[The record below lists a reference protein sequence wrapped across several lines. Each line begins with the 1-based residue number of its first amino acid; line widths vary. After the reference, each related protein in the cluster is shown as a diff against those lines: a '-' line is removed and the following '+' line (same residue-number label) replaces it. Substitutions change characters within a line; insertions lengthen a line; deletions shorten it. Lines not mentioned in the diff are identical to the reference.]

1 MGPFDISPEAL
12 GSMGYS
18 LEAQDPAKVK
28 SAYLGQGELLNHR
41 ISLLLLYMGTDTRTT
56 QSLNWLLQDPTNK

>member
-1 MGPFDISPEAL
+1 
-12 GSMGYS
+12 MGYS

-41 ISLLLLYMGTDTRTT
+41 ISLLLLYMGTNTRTT